1 MSEKLTATTTIIKTS
16 KTFMKM
22 KECRQEIFQNELAK
36 QSTFFYVNSSIN
48 RLVIMLSFYLRKCSS
63 TQASLAM
70 NIIPSYL
77 IWKACSI

>member
-1 MSEKLTATTTIIKTS
+1 MSQKLTAATTIIKTS

-22 KECRQEIFQNELAK
+22 KECRQEIFQNERAN

-63 TQASLAM
+63 TQVSLAM

-77 IWKACSI
+77 IWKACNI

>member
-1 MSEKLTATTTIIKTS
+1 MSEKLTAATTIIKTS

-22 KECRQEIFQNELAK
+22 KECRQEIFQNERAK
-36 QSTFFYVNSSIN
+36 KSTFFYINSSIN
-48 RLVIMLSFYLRKCSS
+48 GLVIMFSFYLRKSSS
-63 TQASLAM
+63 TQASLVM